1 MFDTLMKLDKDREYT
16 VIIIYV
22 QIVLNKN
29 VQMLL

>member
-1 MFDTLMKLDKDREYT
+1 MRNFIGNMTYKVNT
-16 VIIIYV
+16 IYV